1 MRTQVKNF
9 IICLLLS
16 MTGIYASSQEN
27 FAVNVS
33 TSVSEG
39 EKLIITYDINETSG
53 AKSFSVILLVTS
65 DGKQVK
71 ASAAYGD
78 IGSNVGPG
86 KEKAI
91 VWYFK
96 DDFDGD
102 IGRAKIDVF
111 AYKENEPQAI
121 FQIAST
127 GNNGYAPSEV
137 VFLNRSTF
145 ANEYRWDFGDPS
157 SGAGN
162 ISFEKDPKHTYQ
174 RGGVYSISLVARN
187 TQINMEN
194 TYYQSI
200 EIKTHDPVTADF
212 TIEGNN
218 QKPKSKVNFINRSN
232 NADTYSWNF
241 GDPGSGRKNRSS
253 KENETHK
260 YKSEGIY
267 RVELIVRNS
276 FSGLSDTVVK
286 EVTVGQVATAKA
298 AFIYT
303 KSVET
308 APSTVVF
315 KNTSENADRYEWNFG
330 DPDSGNKNRSE
341 DADPAHVYSKP
352 GSYKVEL
359 SAWSGNNKKAA
370 RYSETITIAELPKPP
385 QAGFSIQ
392 NNNVLGPVTVIFK
405 NNSVNAKEYL
415 WDFGDPESGNEN
427 RSNRENPTHTYRKE
441 GSYTVSLTASSP
453 GFSVKSTAKD
463 VVVILGSSKTSESP
477 VEKTAE
483 VTPEKPVE
491 QPVVKQAETPVEE
504 PALPTPVKEP
514 VVAPPVAG
522 FELVLNSDL
531 VPAKADFKNLSE
543 NADSY
548 RWNFGDFD
556 SDRNESADNS
566 PSHNYTV
573 PGKYIITLEASN
585 TKTGK
590 THKVSKEITL
600 KSNFITFIR
609 SDEFKGDYT
618 SANSLVQ
625 VSDNEYIVLLKS
637 KSRGSSV
644 IKVDNKGK
652 IADQKKLDYDVY
664 NIVNLERKN
673 DLMMTGLD
681 ESGKLMVQSINSGL
695 KTGAMVVFQLEKNY
709 SAVSSFPKLAFSKT
723 NEVGVIANTL
733 NDRYPIDILFQKADK
748 SGRII
753 TLADRTFKYVGTK
766 LATDFVPTM
775 DGGFALTGYWQ
786 EKDNSPKMMLFG
798 KIDRKGHGEMHLIR
812 SQQNVIGCDIEE
824 SYQGGYAV
832 LRAKE
837 SEENSD
843 LFEISFILINADG
856 GPTDCANMLPCSI
869 KKEDILKYRPVMI
882 RTADGYLVASHRFN
896 GLDYDIALFWIDRT
910 GEVLIRYVDITLPGD
925 QFVHDLLQTTDGGF
939 LISGEQRVRNDQKA
953 IVIKTDPFGK
963 LN

>member
-1 MRTQVKNF
+1 MRTQIKYF
-9 IICLLLS
+9 IICLFLS

-27 FAVNVS
+27 FAVNIS
-33 TSVSEG
+33 KSVSEG
-39 EKLIITYDINETSG
+39 EKLIITYDIAETSG
-53 AKSFSVILLVTS
+53 ANSFSVIMLVTS
-65 DGKQVK
+65 DGKQIK

-78 IGSNVGPG
+78 IGSNVSPG

-102 IGRAKIDVF
+102 VSSIKVDVF

-121 FQIAST
+121 FQIVAT

-137 VFLNRSTF
+137 VFLNKSTF

-157 SGAGN
+157 YGAGN
-162 ISFEKDPKHTYQ
+162 ISYEKDPKHTYQ
-174 RGGVYSISLVARN
+174 KGGIYSISLVARN
-187 TQINMEN
+187 TQLNMEN

-200 EIKTHDPVTADF
+200 EIKTHDQVAADF

-218 QKPKSKVNFINRSN
+218 QKPKSKVNFINKSV
-232 NADTYSWNF
+232 NADNYRWNF
-241 GDPGSGRKNRSS
+241 GDPGSGKKNSS
-253 KENETHK
+253 AKEHDTHK

-267 RVELIVRNS
+267 KVELIVRNN

-303 KSVET
+303 RSAET

-315 KNTSENADRYEWNFG
+315 KNTSENADRYEWDFG
-330 DPDSGNKNRSE
+330 DPDSGNKNKSE

-352 GSYKVEL
+352 GKYKVEL
-359 SAWSGNNKKAA
+359 SAWSGSNKKAGK
-370 RYSETITIAELPKPP
+370 YSETITIAELPKPP
-385 QAGFSIQ
+385 EAGFSIQ
-392 NNNVLGPVTVIFK
+392 NDNVLGPATIIFK
-405 NNSVNAKEYL
+405 NKSVNAEEYL
-415 WDFGDPESGNEN
+415 WDFGDPESGEEN
-427 RSNRENPTHTYRKE
+427 ASSRENPTHTYRKE
-441 GSYTVSLTASSP
+441 GRYTVTLTASSP
-453 GFSVKSTAKD
+453 GFSVKSSATD
-463 VVVILGSSKTSESP
+463 VVVILGSSKPTESP

-491 QPVVKQAETPVEE
+491 QPVVKPSE
-504 PALPTPVKEP
+504 TPVKEP
-514 VVAPPVAG
+514 AVTVPVKEPVILPPVAG
-522 FELVLNSDL
+522 FELVLNSDF
-531 VPAKADFKNLSE
+531 VPARAEFKNLSE

-548 RWNFGDFD
+548 KWNFGDFD
-556 SDRNESADNS
+556 SDRNESVENA
-566 PSHNYTV
+566 PSHSYTV
-573 PGKYIITLEASN
+573 PGNYIITLEAINS
-585 TKTGK
+585 KTGK
-590 THKVSKEITL
+590 VHKVSKEISL
-600 KSNFITFIR
+600 KSNFSTFLR

-625 VSDNEYIVLLKS
+625 ISDNEYIVLLKS
-637 KSRGSSV
+637 KGKGSSV
-644 IKVDNKGK
+644 IKVDNQGK
-652 IADQKKLDYDVY
+652 ITDQKKLDYDVY
-664 NIVNLERKN
+664 NIVNLESKN

-695 KTGAMVVFQLEKNY
+695 RTGTSVVFQLEKNY
-709 SAVSSFPKLAFSKT
+709 SAGSAFPKLAFSKA

-733 NDRYPIDILFQKADK
+733 NDRYPIDILFQKTDK

-766 LATDFVPTM
+766 LATDILPTM

-786 EKDNSPKMMLFG
+786 ENEKSPKMILFG

-837 SEENSD
+837 SEENSEI
-843 LFEISFILINADG
+843 FEVSFILIAANG

-869 KKEDILKYRPVMI
+869 KKDDVLKNRPVLI
-882 RTADGYLVASHRFN
+882 KTADGYLAASHRFN

-925 QFVHDLLQTTDGGF
+925 QFVNDLLQATDGGF

-953 IVIKTDPFGK
+953 LVIKTDPFGK